1 MELENI
7 EEVNPSALVAVELL
21 SEYFNQDAVADHDSY
36 GKIRWAWELS
46 WKEIP
51 VEIHMIRT
59 LNNKYALAVADFGR
73 SGFHARDWTKNN
85 KGHLKKAKKILC
97 RTLNTDFSGE
107 LF

>member
-1 MELENI
+1 
-7 EEVNPSALVAVELL
+7 
-21 SEYFNQDAVADHDSY
+21 
-36 GKIRWAWELS
+36 
-46 WKEIP
+46 
-51 VEIHMIRT
+51 MIRT

-97 RTLNTDFSGE
+97 QTLNTDFSGE